1 MKKLLFITFL
11 MVVGMSMR
19 VFAQNAAQ
27 ARKILDRTAALV
39 SRKGGA
45 SANFSISSP
54 KIGKTS
60 GSIAIKGS
68 KFYAHTPKATVWYN
82 GKTQWTLMKQTNEV
96 NVTTPTEAQRMRM
109 NPYTFITMYKKGYK
123 LGMTK
128 KGGNYVIHLTA
139 TNRQRSVSE
148 MYLTVNSRTS
158 QPSVVKMRE
167 GNTWSTITISNFR
180 ARNLPNSMFTFRA
193 KDFPKAEV
201 IDLR

>member
-27 ARKILDRTAALV
+27 ARKVLDRTAALV
-39 SRKGGA
+39 GRKGGA

-68 KFYAHTPKATVWYN
+68 MFYAHTPKATVWYN

>member
-39 SRKGGA
+39 GRKGGA

-68 KFYAHTPKATVWYN
+68 MFYAHTPKATVWYN

-128 KGGNYVIHLTA
+128 KGGSYVIHLTA

>member
-1 MKKLLFITFL
+1 MKKLLFITL
-11 MVVGMSMR
+11 MMVMSLGA
-19 VFAQNAAQ
+19 FAQNAAQ
-27 ARKILDRTAALV
+27 ARKVLDRTAALV
-39 SRKGGA
+39 GRKGGA

-68 KFYAHTPKATVWYN
+68 MFYAHTPKAIVWYN
-82 GKTQWTLMKQTNEV
+82 GRIQWTLMKKTNEV

-109 NPYTFITMYKKGYK
+109 NPYAFITMYKQGYK
-123 LGMTK
+123 MGMTR
-128 KGGNYVIHLTA
+128 KGVNYVIHLTA

-148 MYLTVNSRTS
+148 MYLTVNARTYR
-158 QPSVVKMRE
+158 PSVVKMRE
-167 GNTWSTITISNFR
+167 GNTWSTITISNFK
-180 ARNLPNSMFTFRA
+180 AKNLPTIMFTFHA